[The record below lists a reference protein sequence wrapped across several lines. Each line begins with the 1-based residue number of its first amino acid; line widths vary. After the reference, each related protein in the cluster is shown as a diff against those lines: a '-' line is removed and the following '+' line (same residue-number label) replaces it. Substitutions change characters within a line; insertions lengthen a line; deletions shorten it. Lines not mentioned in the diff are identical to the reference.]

1 MSAGVVFV
9 WDVIKRVGL
18 VDFVQ
23 RVVEEG
29 LGFERCSGRDVRT
42 AGDIIGGMCAGL
54 TLIMAWE

>member
-1 MSAGVVFV
+1 MVFV
-9 WDVIKRVGL
+9 WDVIEHVGL

-29 LGFERCSGRDVRT
+29 LGFERCSGRDARA
-42 AGDIIGGMCAGL
+42 AGDIIGGMRAGL